1 MTAAPTLGDAAVF
14 GTRAGRFKRD
24 WGDPMTKFAAC
35 ICLCFAAAL
44 PANAQHEKLADKAPE
59 MKLLPVDD
67 AAKDPS
73 WVSFRKRLLDAL
85 GRRDRKFV
93 LSVIDRNI
101 RNSLDTPRGIAAFRK
116 QWDFD
121 SDDSSI
127 WRELPSALFLGAA
140 WLKPEK
146 GPRQLCAPYVAAK
159 WPEDVDPF
167 DHGAITAKEALV
179 KAAPSAESATLAT
192 LSYDLVPV
200 ADWEVPDQAKETS
213 QKWVKIRFRDKDGF
227 VPEEQIRSPI
237 EHRACFIKTESGWRM
252 IAFVIGM
259 EK

>member
-1 MTAAPTLGDAAVF
+1 VRRLIVCVCLAAVF
-14 GTRAGRFKRD
+14 PAGAQQ
-24 WGDPMTKFAAC
+24 TK
-35 ICLCFAAAL
+35 
-44 PANAQHEKLADKAPE
+44 PADKAPE
-59 MKLLPVDD
+59 MKLLPVDEAVKD
-67 AAKDPS
+67 AS
-73 WVSFRKRLLDAL
+73 WMSFRKRLLDAL
-85 GRRDRKFV
+85 GKRDRKFL
-93 LSVIDRNI
+93 LSIVDRNI

-116 QWDFD
+116 QWNLD
-121 SDDSSI
+121 SDDSGI

-179 KAAPSAESATLAT
+179 KAAPSSESATVAT

-200 ADWEVPDQAKETS
+200 TDWEVADQAKES
-213 QKWVKIRFRDKDGF
+213 GQKWVKIRFQDKDGY

-237 EHRACFIKTESGWRM
+237 EHRACFVKTENGWRLV
-252 IAFVIGM
+252 AFVIGM